1 MVSIIREDFTDMEN
15 FGRER
20 EEWLRDFL
28 GLPNGISDSD
38 TFRRMFERIEPEEL
52 SNCLWD
58 WLECSREEREL
69 VCIDIKQS
77 LAANVREIKR
87 TM

>member
-1 MVSIIREDFTDMEN
+1 MEN

-28 GLPNGISDSD
+28 ELPNGISDSD

-58 WLECSREEREL
+58 WLECSR
-69 VCIDIKQS
+69 
-77 LAANVREIKR
+77 
-87 TM
+87 